1 MKKERGGEP
10 KDERGSFRL
19 SKTVYDCVEGDAGML
34 GVGFNAALETALR
47 DHYVRDASKRRASE
61 IRKLGGWLRGM
72 DDEDRKLL
80 LRVGSALKTERN
92 IRRRTSSVGDKKR
105 SRKQTA

>member
-1 MKKERGGEP
+1 MKKDRGDEP

-19 SKTVYDCVEGDAGML
+19 SKTVYDCVAGDAGML
-34 GVGFNAALETALR
+34 GVGFNSALETALR
-47 DHYVRDASKRRASE
+47 DHYVRDANKRRASE

-80 LRVGSALKTERN
+80 LRVGGALKTERN
-92 IRRRTSSVGDKKR
+92 IRRRTSPAGGRKR
-105 SRKQTA
+105 SQKETA